1 MSVRNGSVKTG
12 IDVLEAHGFDVLT
25 SCRSQKAGWAADQPD
40 GSGCGGTA
48 HIDVLAH
55 AQGVSL
61 DAIFS
66 PEHGVTGTLDTTD
79 INNSK
84 DAATG
89 CRFIASMELRMQRG
103 GRRSMW

>member
-1 MSVRNGSVKTG
+1 MSVRNGSVKNG
-12 IDVLEAHGFDVLT
+12 LDLLEEHGFDVLKPVAEGKKRVGLVT
-25 SCRSQKAGWAADQPD
+25 NQTGLDAAGKR
-40 GSGCGGTA
+40 T
-48 HIDVLAH
+48 IDVLAK
-55 AQGVSL
+55 APGVSL

-89 CRFIASMELRMQRG
+89 VPG
-103 GRRSMW
+103 V